1 MKTNKLK
8 EDKSDRTYMYFL
20 LNSRLQFGQKAE
32 CVVELSAQ
40 EKGTFAYQ
48 KEQLLQFTVML
59 NPQGSLK
66 LNEVQHISKKTTF
79 KTCKPKIHVQCKS

>member
-48 KEQLLQFTVML
+48 KEQLLQFTV
-59 NPQGSLK
+59 NA
-66 LNEVQHISKKTTF
+66 
-79 KTCKPKIHVQCKS
+79 